1 MISEAD
7 LWGRVGL
14 LAREG
19 DTEGV
24 ARALARGETGD
35 PVAGRAQGAALAQ
48 RGLRPWVPPGGDAAG
63 IPVLLLQ
70 GRPPPPVA
78 VAVVGARASDDYGL
92 ACAARVAQD
101 AVALGAAVISGGAE
115 GCDAAAHRAALGA
128 GGITA
133 VVLPAGHDH
142 PYPAAHRPLYAE
154 VAASGGAV
162 VSPCW
167 PTARPV
173 RLRFLKRNRVI
184 AALASV
190 VVVAR
195 AGRRSGALSTARE
208 ARELGRPLLAVPGSV
223 GEGLSQGA
231 NGLLASGAAALTSR
245 RDLARALGVSG
256 QRGAGDWP
264 VTYLGDPSPWPSAG
278 AAEHGEVS
286 PVSSVSPVARAV
298 LERLSA
304 VRCLDL
310 DSLLVATGL
319 SVEDL
324 VAALSELEIAGW
336 VDALPGRR
344 YGARRSAAARSE
356 AT

>member
-1 MISEAD
+1 MVSDAD
-7 LWGRVGL
+7 LWARVGL

-19 DTEGV
+19 DTEAV
-24 ARALARGETGD
+24 AHALARGDTGD
-35 PVAGRAQGAALAQ
+35 PAAGRAQGAALAQ

-63 IPVLLLQ
+63 VPILLLQ
-70 GRPPPPVA
+70 GRPPPPLA

-92 ACAARVAQD
+92 ACAARVAGD
-101 AVALGAAVISGGAE
+101 AVALGAAVVSGGAQ
-115 GCDAAAHRAALGA
+115 GCDAAAHRAALAA
-128 GGITA
+128 GGLTA

-142 PYPAAHRPLYAE
+142 PYPACHRPLFAE
-154 VAASGGAV
+154 VVAGGGAV
-162 VSPCW
+162 LSPCW

-184 AALASV
+184 AALASA

-195 AGRRSGALSTARE
+195 AGARSGALSTARE
-208 ARELGRPLLAVPGSV
+208 ARELGRTLLAVPGNV
-223 GEGLSQGA
+223 GEGLSQGP
-231 NGLLASGAAALTSR
+231 NGLLAGGASAVTSR
-245 RDLARALGVSG
+245 RELARALGVPG
-256 QRGAGDWP
+256 RRGTGEWP
-264 VTYLGDPSPWPSAG
+264 VTHLGEPSPWPGDGAVELAEASALG
-278 AAEHGEVS
+278 
-286 PVSSVSPVARAV
+286 PVAAAV
-298 LERLSA
+298 FEQLSA

-319 SVEDL
+319 SVEEL

-344 YGARRSAAARSE
+344 YGARRSGAARAK